1 MAELI
6 LSAVLPVLF
15 NKLASR
21 ELLNFATQEGVRS
34 KLKKWEKT
42 LKTIKVLL
50 NDAEQKQQE
59 DEAVKMWLDDL
70 RDLAYDAEDILDEYA
85 TEALRRKLKIEEH
98 QASNSRARKFVP
110 ACCIVCTPSDLWSDF
125 SMRSKIDDV
134 TRRLEELRQE
144 TDVLRLKEISG
155 PGSTASLQRL
165 PTSSLPTELDI
176 YGRDEDKQK
185 ILNMVLR
192 HEPGDASFDVIPIVG
207 MGGIGKTTL
216 AREVY
221 NDKEVEDFNPKAW
234 ICVSDDFNVLNIT
247 KAILDSIT
255 TSSCDKKEFSVVQNL
270 LKDALNGKKYL
281 IVLDD
286 VWSRS
291 HEAWESLKAP
301 FMAGAPG
308 SKIIVTTRSTEVALT
323 MRPRERYDLK
333 LLSDEDCWSMFVTH
347 ALSNRGTSANWNL
360 DMIRKKV
367 VLKCKGLPLAAKTLG
382 GLLYYKESESEWMDI
397 LNSKIWDVKGNILP
411 VLKLSYYHLPSHL
424 KRCFAYCAI
433 LPKDFEFEENEL
445 VLLWMAEGL
454 IQQSSGNKQLEDLG
468 GEYFHDLLS
477 RSLFQISRGNSSKF
491 IMHDLV
497 NDLALMVSE
506 KLSFRLEDEPDSNN
520 QLTISKKTRYAS
532 YICHRYNAKR
542 KFEVFNNA
550 KNLRTHLSVPPIN
563 DWVRTYHISN
573 RVVSNLFSRLKKLRV
588 LSLQRFYIVQLP
600 DSIGGLRLLRYLNL
614 SGSRIR
620 SLPKSINTMCN
631 LQTLLLRNCDKLLK
645 WPCSMGNLIKLR
657 HLDILGAFLI
667 EEMPVGMRKWEC
679 LRTLS
684 NFIVG
689 KDSKSSLKD
698 LKHLK
703 FVRGELHIS
712 KLENVIDLENTKE
725 FILSDKKD
733 LKLLFLE
740 WGSRFNES
748 RDKDVDKKVLDMLR
762 PHQNVEKLII
772 NCYGGTKFSSWVGDR
787 SFSESK
793 MTVLELVDCKKCTS
807 LPSIGLLGSLKSLT
821 IKGMNGVK
829 SIGSVFYGEH
839 CLNPFRSLETLNFE
853 NLEEWECWVPVK
865 ENESFRKLQELSIV
879 NCPKLSKRLPNNLSS
894 LKKLVIR
901 RCEQLVVSL
910 SNIPM
915 LCTLDLDE
923 CKKIV
928 CSSSVYSESLESMT
942 LSNISNFGDWSMQEF
957 KKVQSLSIVGSEEL
971 IKLWQNE
978 IFLEKPF
985 QGLHSPL
992 ISLRELHFKNCNTL
1006 TTLLEGI
1013 KQKNAQVEELTIE
1026 RCNSLNF
1033 IFKGNLPQSLKKL
1046 SIENCKKL
1054 QCLLDDNV
1062 DTCSTSFSSSTTMHF
1077 LKKFLL
1083 PKENAN
1089 TYTSH
1094 LEDLY
1099 IYRCPALTCLQA
1111 TDQISFTLTRLEIWN
1126 CSKLTTLSSTGQAL
1140 KHLRIYNCSGLTA
1153 LLQKGLLPETLE
1165 TLEIFS
1171 CPKLESIVEK
1181 FRNNNALREIRT
1193 VGCHNLK
1200 SFPEGLHT
1208 LSSLYFLNIAF
1219 CNDFASFPKE
1229 GFPNS
1234 NFRLRIQGCKKLEAL
1249 PSEIHTLSSLEILD
1263 CPNMSL
1269 SEEGLPTKLSSLEIT
1284 SLKQYKALM
1293 QTGLHNFTSLTSLY
1307 IFGKPDGESLQ
1318 EEDMTNTFPRTLIRL
1333 SIRKF
1338 PKLKYMHF
1346 KDFKDLPC
1354 LDCLSIDDCPDL
1366 TSLPSLPSSLL
1377 ELYISGCPDLT
1388 FLPSL
1393 PSSLLEL
1400 YISGCP
1406 LLKKACQRDKG
1417 KEWFKI
1423 ADIPKVEIDCKFIY
1437 DPEEE

>member
-15 NKLASR
+15 EKLASR

-42 LKTIKVLL
+42 LKTIKALL
-50 NDAEQKQQE
+50 NYAEQKQQE
-59 DEAVKMWLDDL
+59 NEAVKMWLDDL

-98 QASNSRARKFVP
+98 QASTSTARKLIP
-110 ACCIVCTPSDLWSDF
+110 ACCIGCTPSDLWSDF
-125 SMRSKIDDV
+125 SMQSKIDDV

-155 PGSTASLQRL
+155 PGSTASSQRL

-185 ILNMVLR
+185 ILNLVLR
-192 HEPGDASFDVIPIVG
+192 HESGDANFEIIPIVG

-221 NDKEVEDFNPKAW
+221 NDKKVEDFNPKAW
-234 ICVSDDFNVLNIT
+234 VCVSDDFDVLNIT

-255 TSSCDKKEFSVVQNL
+255 SSSCDKKEFSAVQNL
-270 LKDALNGKKYL
+270 LKDALAGKRFL

-291 HEAWESLKAP
+291 HESWESLKAP
-301 FMAGAPG
+301 FMTGAPG
-308 SKIIVTTRSTEVALT
+308 SKIIVTTRSTEVAST
-323 MRPRERYDLK
+323 MWPRENYDLK
-333 LLSDEDCWSMFVTH
+333 LLSDDDCWSMFVKH

-360 DMIRKKV
+360 DMIREKV

-382 GLLYYKESESEWMDI
+382 GLLYYKESEDEWMDI
-397 LNSKIWDVKGNILP
+397 LNSKIWDVKDNILP
-411 VLKLSYYHLPSHL
+411 VLRLSYYHLPSHL

-433 LPKDFEFEENEL
+433 LPKDFEFEQKEL

-454 IQQSSGNKQLEDLG
+454 IQQSSGKKQLEDLG
-468 GEYFHDLLS
+468 GQYFHDLLS

-497 NDLALMVSE
+497 NDLALMVSG

-520 QLTISKKTRYAS
+520 QSTISEKTRYVS
-532 YICHRYNAKR
+532 YICHWCNAKR
-542 KFEVFNNA
+542 RFEVFNDA
-550 KNLRTHLSVPPIN
+550 KNLRTHLSMPPIN
-563 DWVRTYHISN
+563 DRVRTYYISN

-620 SLPKSINTMCN
+620 SLPESINTMCN
-631 LQTLLLRNCDKLLK
+631 LQTLLLRDCDKLLK

-657 HLDILGAFLI
+657 HLDILGASSI
-667 EEMPVGMRKWEC
+667 EEMPVGIRKWEC

-703 FVRGELHIS
+703 FVCGELHIS
-712 KLENVIDLENTKE
+712 KLENVIDFENTIE
-725 FILSDKKD
+725 FILRDMKD
-733 LKLLFLE
+733 LKVLLLE
-740 WGSRFNES
+740 WGSRFDES
-748 RDKDVDKKVLDMLR
+748 WDEVLHKKLLNILQ
-762 PHQNVEKLII
+762 PHQKVEKLTI

-787 SFSESK
+787 SFSK

-829 SIGSVFYGEH
+829 SISSEFYGEH
-839 CLNPFRSLETLNFE
+839 CSNPFRSLEALNFE
-853 NLEEWECWVPVK
+853 NLEEWACWVLVK
-865 ENESFRKLQELSIV
+865 ENESFPKLQELSIV

-901 RCEQLVVSL
+901 GCEQPVVSL

-915 LCTLDLDE
+915 LCTLDLDK

-928 CSSSVYSESLESMT
+928 CSSSAYSESLESMT
-942 LSNISNFGDWSMQEF
+942 LSNISNFDDWSMQEF
-957 KKVQSLSIVGSEEL
+957 KKVQSLNIVGCEEL
-971 IKLWQNE
+971 IELWQNE
-978 IFLEKPF
+978 VFLEKSF

-992 ISLRELHFKNCNTL
+992 ISLRELDFENCNTL
-1006 TTLLEGI
+1006 TTLLEGV
-1013 KQKNAQVEELTIE
+1013 KQKNAQVEELRIE

-1033 IFKGNLPQSLKKL
+1033 IFRGNLPQSLKKL
-1046 SIENCKKL
+1046 RITWIL
-1054 QCLLDDNV
+1054 APHYLL
-1062 DTCSTSFSSSTTMHF
+1062 HF
-1077 LKKFLL
+1077 YFPRRMPTPTRLILK
-1083 PKENAN
+1083 
-1089 TYTSH
+1089 
-1094 LEDLY
+1094 
-1099 IYRCPALTCLQA
+1099 TCLYTAVQ
-1111 TDQISFTLTRLEIWN
+1111 
-1126 CSKLTTLSSTGQAL
+1126 LSRVCKQQTKYRSHSHVL
-1140 KHLRIYNCSGLTA
+1140 KFGIVQT

-1165 TLEIFS
+1165 TLEIRH
-1171 CPKLESIVEK
+1171 CGKLESIVEK
-1181 FRNNNALREIRT
+1181 FHNNKALHEIRT
-1193 VGCHNLK
+1193 VGCDNLK

-1208 LSSLYFLNIAF
+1208 LSSLHFLFIAR
-1219 CNDFASFPKE
+1219 CNDFTSFPKG
-1229 GFPNS
+1229 GFPNG
-1234 NFRLRIQGCKKLEAL
+1234 NFTLIIDGCKKLEAL
-1249 PSEIHTLSSLEILD
+1249 PSEIQALSSLVIVD

-1269 SEEGLPTKLSSLEIT
+1269 SEEGLPTKLSSLQIS

-1293 QTGLHNFTSLTSLY
+1293 QTGLHNFTSLTRLG
-1307 IFGKPDGESLQ
+1307 IIGKSDGESLQ
-1318 EEDMTNTFPRTLIRL
+1318 EEDMTITLPRSLTWLLIG
-1333 SIRKF
+1333 KF
-1338 PKLKYMHF
+1338 PKLKYLPF
-1346 KDFKDLPC
+1346 KDFEDLPC
-1354 LDCLSIDDCPDL
+1354 LDRLSISDCPDL
-1366 TSLPSLPSSLL
+1366 TSLPSLPSLL
-1377 ELYISGCPDLT
+1377 SQLHISGC
-1388 FLPSL
+1388 
-1393 PSSLLEL
+1393 SSLKEA
-1400 YISGCP
+1400 C
-1406 LLKKACQRDKG
+1406 KKDKG
-1417 KEWFKI
+1417 KEWSKI
-1423 ADIPKVEIDCKFIY
+1423 ADIPRVEIDDKFIY

>member
-15 NKLASR
+15 DKLTSR

-42 LKTIKVLL
+42 LKMIKALL

-59 DEAVKMWLDDL
+59 NDAVKIWLDDL

-98 QASNSRARKFVP
+98 QASSSRARKLIP
-110 ACCIVCTPSDLWSDF
+110 ACCIGCTPSDLWSDF

-155 PGSTASLQRL
+155 PGSTASSQRL

-192 HEPGDASFDVIPIVG
+192 RESGDANFEVIPIVG

-234 ICVSDDFNVLNIT
+234 VCVSDDFNVLNIT
-247 KAILDSIT
+247 KAILDTIT
-255 TSSCDKKEFSVVQNL
+255 SSSCDKKEFSAVQNQ
-270 LKDALNGKKYL
+270 LKEELAGKRFL

-291 HEAWESLKAP
+291 HESWESLKAP

-333 LLSDEDCWSMFVTH
+333 LLSSDDCWSIFVKH

-360 DMIRKKV
+360 DMIREKV

-382 GLLYYKESESEWMDI
+382 GLLYYKESEDEWVDI
-397 LNSKIWDVKGNILP
+397 LDSKIWDVEGSILP
-411 VLKLSYYHLPSHL
+411 VLRLSYYHLPSHL

-433 LPKDFEFEENEL
+433 LPKDFEFEEKEL

-468 GEYFHDLLS
+468 GQYFHELLS

-497 NDLALMVSE
+497 NDLALMVSG
-506 KLSFRLEDEPDSNN
+506 KLSFRLEDESDSNN
-520 QLTISKKTRYAS
+520 QSTISEKTRYAS
-532 YICHRYNAKR
+532 YICHDYNAKR
-542 KFEVFNNA
+542 KFEVFNDA
-550 KNLRTHLSVPPIN
+550 KNLRTHLSIPQLSY
-563 DWVRTYHISN
+563 WVETCYISN
-573 RVVSNLFSRLKKLRV
+573 RVVSNLLLRLKKLRV
-588 LSLQRFYIVQLP
+588 LSLRRFYIVQLP

-620 SLPKSINTMCN
+620 SLPESINTMCN
-631 LQTLLLRNCDKLLK
+631 LQTLLLRDCDKLLK

-657 HLDILGAFLI
+657 HLDILGASSI
-667 EEMPVGMRKWEC
+667 KEMPVGIRKWEC

-703 FVRGELHIS
+703 FVCGELHIS
-712 KLENVIDLENTKE
+712 KLENVIDFEN
-725 FILSDKKD
+725 ILSDKKY
-733 LKLLFLE
+733 LKVLSLE
-740 WGSRFNES
+740 WGSWFDES
-748 RDKDVDKKVLDMLR
+748 RDGEVHKKVLDMLQ
-762 PHQNVEKLII
+762 PHQNVEKLTI

-787 SFSESK
+787 SFSK

-829 SIGSVFYGEH
+829 SIGSEFYGEH
-839 CLNPFRSLETLNFE
+839 CSNPFRSLETLNFV

-865 ENESFRKLQELSIV
+865 ENESFPKLQELSIV
-879 NCPKLSKRLPNNLSS
+879 NCPKLFERLPNNLSS

-901 RCEQLVVSL
+901 GCEQLVVSL

-915 LCTLDLDE
+915 LCTLDLDK

-928 CSSSVYSESLESMT
+928 CSSSAYSESLESMT

-957 KKVQSLSIVGSEEL
+957 KKVQSLKIVGCEGL
-971 IKLWQNE
+971 IELWQNE

-992 ISLRELHFKNCNTL
+992 ISLRELYFENCNTL

-1013 KQKNAQVEELTIE
+1013 KQKNAQVEELRIRT
-1026 RCNSLNF
+1026 CNSLNF
-1033 IFKGNLPQSLKKL
+1033 IFRGNLPQSLKKL
-1046 SIENCKKL
+1046 RIEFCQKL

-1062 DTCSTSFSSSTTMHF
+1062 DTCTSLSSS
-1077 LKKFLL
+1077 FLL

-1089 TYTSH
+1089 TYTCH

-1099 IYRCPALTCLQA
+1099 INSCPALTCLLA
-1111 TDQISFTLTRLEIWN
+1111 TDQISFTLARLQIRY
-1126 CSKLTTLSSTGQAL
+1126 CSKLTTLSSTGQLPVAL
-1140 KHLRIYNCSGLTA
+1140 KHLEIDNCSELTA
-1153 LLQKGLLPETLE
+1153 LLHKGLLPETLE
-1165 TLEIFS
+1165 TLKIWN
-1171 CPKLESIVEK
+1171 CRKLESIVEK
-1181 FRNNNALREIRT
+1181 FHNNKALCEIRT
-1193 VGCHNLK
+1193 YGCSNLK

-1208 LSSLYFLNIAF
+1208 LSSLHFLYIAD
-1219 CNDFASFPKE
+1219 CNDFAYFPKG

-1234 NFRLRIQGCKKLEAL
+1234 NFSLLIQGCKKLEAL
-1249 PSEIHTLSSLEILD
+1249 PSEIHTLSSLEIIN

-1269 SEEGLPTKLSSLEIT
+1269 PEEGLPTKLSSLGIT

-1293 QTGLHNFTSLTSLY
+1293 QTGLHNFTSLTGLH

-1318 EEDMTNTFPRTLIRL
+1318 EEDMAITLPRTLTSL
-1333 SIRKF
+1333 SIGKF
-1338 PKLKYMHF
+1338 PKLKYLPF
-1346 KDFKDLPC
+1346 KDFEDLPC
-1354 LDCLSIDDCPDL
+1354 LDHLSISNCPDL

-1377 ELYISGCPDLT
+1377 QLD
-1388 FLPSL
+1388 
-1393 PSSLLEL
+1393 
-1400 YISGCP
+1400 ISGCP
-1406 LLKKACQRDKG
+1406 LLKEACKRYKG
-1417 KEWFKI
+1417 KEWSKI
-1423 ADIPKVEIDCKFIY
+1423 ADIPCVKIDRKFIY